1 VEAVAMSRAV
11 SALSFLLDWVG
22 RVVIALA
29 GLALV
34 ALLIITGWMVFG
46 RYVLNDTPTWVE
58 RAALLAILFVA
69 LPVAAVGVRER
80 FHMAVEIVVS
90 ALPAAPRAIAGIAV
104 DLLLLGFGLVMLT
117 WADTL
122 ATMMW
127 GFRIPLLGV
136 PQGMQF
142 VPMVICGGLTALF
155 AAEHLLRRAA
165 GLPPLG
171 QHAAGLE

>member
-1 VEAVAMSRAV
+1 VKRAV
-11 SALSFLLDWVG
+11 SALSVVLDLIA
-22 RVVIALA
+22 RLVIALA

-34 ALLIITGWMVFG
+34 VLLLITGWMVFG

-80 FHMAVEIVVS
+80 FHMAVEIIVS
-90 ALPAAPRAIAGIAV
+90 ALPGGARKAAGIAV
-104 DLLLLGFGLVMLT
+104 DLMLLGFGLVMLT
-117 WADTL
+117 WAETL
-122 ATMMW
+122 AAMMW

-142 VPMVICGGLTALF
+142 VPMMICGALTALF

-171 QHAAGLE
+171 QHAAAPE

>member
-1 VEAVAMSRAV
+1 MTRAV
-11 SALSFLLDWVG
+11 SALSLLLDLVA
-22 RVVIALA
+22 RLVILLA
-29 GLALV
+29 GTALV
-34 ALLIITGWMVFG
+34 VLLLITGWMVFG

-80 FHMAVEIVVS
+80 FHMAVEIVVA
-90 ALPAAPRAIAGIAV
+90 ALPAGLRSGAGVIV
-104 DLLLLGFGLVMLT
+104 DLLMLGFGLVMLT

-142 VPMVICGGLTALF
+142 VPMMVCGGLTALF
-155 AAEHLLRRAA
+155 AAEHLLRRAVR
-165 GLPPLG
+165 LPPLG
-171 QHAAGLE
+171 QRAAGLE

>member
-1 VEAVAMSRAV
+1 MTRAV
-11 SALSFLLDWVG
+11 SALSLLLDWVG
-22 RVVIALA
+22 RLVILLA
-29 GLALV
+29 GAALV
-34 ALLIITGWMVFG
+34 VLLLITGWMVFG

-58 RAALLAILFVA
+58 RAALLTILFVA

-80 FHMAVEIVVS
+80 FHMAVEIVVT
-90 ALPAAPRAIAGIAV
+90 ALPAGLRASASIAV
-104 DLLLLGFGLVMLT
+104 DLLMLGFGLVMLT

-142 VPMVICGGLTALF
+142 IPMVICGGLTALF
-155 AAEHLLRRAA
+155 AAEHLLRRTAR
-165 GLPPLG
+165 LPPLG
-171 QHAAGLE
+171 QRAAGLE